1 MTSLRRRMQIDLRLR
16 NYSINTERVYLRH
29 ADLFVRHFNRSPVRL
44 GPDHIRAYLLYTIET
59 RACSWSWWRQAVASL
74 RFLYGTT
81 LGRREVVPQIPF
93 PRREVRLPIVLSPG
107 EVERLLNA
115 VHLLKHKIILMA
127 MYSAGLRVSEALCLT
142 NGDIDSAS
150 MLIHVRQGKGRR
162 DRIVPLAP
170 TLLDAIRQYRRTHK
184 TGPWLFPGQDP
195 HRPLTTRAVQW
206 MTSKARLRAN
216 IEKHAT
222 PRTLRHSFA
231 THHLEAGTDIL
242 TIQRL
247 LGHAHLQSTLVYLHL
262 SRRHISS
269 VPSPLERLGVEV
281 APTQLTLRGL

>member
-16 NYSINTERVYLRH
+16 NYSINTERLYLRH
-29 ADLFVRHFNRSPVRL
+29 ADMFVRHFNRSPVRL
-44 GPDHIRAYLLYTIET
+44 GPDHIRTYLMYVIET
-59 RACSWSWWRQAVASL
+59 RACSWSWWRQSVSAL

-81 LGRREVVPQIPF
+81 LGRRDVVPRIPF
-93 PRREVRLPIVLSPG
+93 PRREVRLPVVLSPR

-127 MYSAGLRVSEALCLT
+127 IYSAGLRVSEAVRLT
-142 NGDIDSAS
+142 TGDIDSGS
-150 MLIHVRQGKGRR
+150 MLIHVRQGKGKR

-170 TLLDAIRQYRRTHK
+170 TLLHGIRQYRRTYR
-184 TGPWLFPGQDP
+184 TGPWLFPGRDP
-195 HRPLTTRAVQW
+195 QRPITTRTVQR
-206 MTSKARLRAN
+206 MTCIARLRAS
-216 IEKHAT
+216 IEKPAT
-222 PRTLRHSFA
+222 ARTLRHSFA

-247 LGHAHLQSTLVYLHL
+247 LGHAHLQSTLVYLHV

-269 VPSPLERLGVEV
+269 VPSPLERLGVDV
-281 APTQLTLRGL
+281 APTQLTLQGF